1 VSACICRELLA
12 ERAAL
17 VDDSREETR
26 LRRTFFGVEIQR
38 WRLASVIVVPD
49 DAMGGAPARASD
61 ARPGAVPV
69 ATAEADESTVENLA
83 PVFPSGRLP
92 HDRH

>member
-1 VSACICRELLA
+1 M
-12 ERAAL
+12 AAL

-49 DAMGGAPARASD
+49 DAMGGTPARASD
-61 ARPGAVPV
+61 AALGAVPV
-69 ATAEADESTVENLA
+69 ATADADESTVENLA